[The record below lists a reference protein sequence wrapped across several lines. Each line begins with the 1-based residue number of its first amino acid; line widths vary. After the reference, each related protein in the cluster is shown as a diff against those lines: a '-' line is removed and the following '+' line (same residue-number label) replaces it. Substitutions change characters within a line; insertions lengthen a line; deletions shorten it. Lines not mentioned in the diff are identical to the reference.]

1 MYNHFAALVPLVSSD
16 SANNSTWNSSLAAE
30 DKPSWTQVSTATTL
44 KGKGGKSKLNKEER
58 KQLNEALTFEY
69 LKNSDQGV
77 RLASEMSEKLERAKR
92 KEEVLAAT
100 LSIPVEEL
108 DVGVTM
114 PDAIKMD
121 CDTKMTKNRTLS
133 ITNENR
139 SWPQRAKIVFIH
151 LHWRNDS

>member
-1 MYNHFAALVPLVSSD
+1 M
-16 SANNSTWNSSLAAE
+16 
-30 DKPSWTQVSTATTL
+30 
-44 KGKGGKSKLNKEER
+44 NKEER

-92 KEEVLAAT
+92 KEEVLAAS
-100 LSIPVEEL
+100 LSFPVEEL

-121 CDTKMTKNRTLS
+121 CDTKMTK
-133 ITNENR
+133 
-139 SWPQRAKIVFIH
+139 K
-151 LHWRNDS
+151 